1 VVSVERAVDLK
12 RAIPGWVADFFDRLD
27 KAPETLEQ
35 YCDLRTA
42 AMNKCSRSYDD
53 IKKRKTSE
61 FGLVQNSVELIVI
74 AAVNLKSSCNKYLKE
89 VGLHV

>member
-1 VVSVERAVDLK
+1 VPALTLEE
-12 RAIPGWVADFFDRLD
+12 RLD
-27 KAPETLEQ
+27 KASETLEQ

-53 IKKRKTSE
+53 INKEKDMVVVFDRTLSSSE
-61 FGLVQNSVELIVI
+61 FGFVQNSMGLIVI
-74 AAVNLKSSCNKYLKE
+74 AAVNLKSSCSKYLKE